1 MSHEHERLSGL
12 LDADAV
18 EARAASWLQRRQF
31 WNWSD
36 DDQVALDQWLSQ
48 SEVHLVTFL
57 RLEAA
62 WTRTERFVALDPA
75 KIAREPEKETSQ
87 RPFWPVLMRAVAGL
101 AVLAII
107 GAGAIAFMRPQNDR
121 IYSTP
126 IGGHETVTFADGSR
140 IELDTNTTIRA
151 RMTTEQRM
159 VWLEKGDAYFK
170 VRHDGAHPFIV
181 IAGNRRITDLGT
193 EFLISRQPHNLR
205 VAVVSGRVWLEAAD
219 KQAPS
224 QSALLLPGD
233 VAIATADTTS
243 ITKKSEHS
251 LANELAWRN
260 GLLVFDHST
269 LADAAAAFNRYN
281 REKLEIADPAV
292 ASITIDGSFQAN
304 NLQLFARVVR
314 RAFGLHVE
322 SQGDRTVI
330 SR

>member
-1 MSHEHERLSGL
+1 MSHEHERASGL
-12 LDADAV
+12 ANADAI
-18 EARAASWLQRRQF
+18 EARAANWLQRRQF
-31 WNWSD
+31 WDWSQT
-36 DDQVALDQWLSQ
+36 DQAALDQWLCE

-75 KIAREPEKETSQ
+75 KIAGVPSEEAER
-87 RPFWPVLMRAVAGL
+87 RPLWPILTRAVAGL
-101 AVLAII
+101 TVIAVI
-107 GAGAIAFMRPQNDR
+107 GAAAFAFTRPHDR

-126 IGGHETVTFADGSR
+126 VGGHETIAFADGSR

-170 VRHDGAHPFIV
+170 VHHDGAHPFIV
-181 IAGNRRITDLGT
+181 MAGNRRITDLGT
-193 EFLISRQPHNLR
+193 EFLVSRRPHKLR

-224 QSALLLPGD
+224 QSHLLLPGD
-233 VAIATADTTS
+233 VAVATADTMS
-243 ITKKSEHS
+243 IVKKSERS
-251 LANELAWRN
+251 LANELAWRR
-260 GLLVFDHST
+260 GLLVFDHTT
-269 LADAAAAFNRYN
+269 LADAAQAFNRYN
-281 REKLEIADPAV
+281 REKLEIADPAI
-292 ASITIDGSFQAN
+292 ASITIDGSFQAG

-322 SQGDRTVI
+322 TEGNRTVI